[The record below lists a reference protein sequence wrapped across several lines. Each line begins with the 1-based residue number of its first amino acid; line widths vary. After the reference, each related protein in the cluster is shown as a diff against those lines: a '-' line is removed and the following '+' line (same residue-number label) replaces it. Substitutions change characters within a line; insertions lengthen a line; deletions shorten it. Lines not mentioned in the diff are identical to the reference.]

1 MTFWHILL
9 NASYVLAA
17 LVFCMLLAAFYEW
30 AKPETY
36 LEKLTVPFV
45 CLYALGRLICE
56 KLAKVYRREKA
67 QHTISYEDIYGDDR
81 L

>member
-1 MTFWHILL
+1 MHILL

-30 AKPETY
+30 AKPETW

-45 CLYALGRLICE
+45 CLYALVRIICE
-56 KLAKVYRREKA
+56 KLAKMYRREIRSRKA
-67 QHTISYEDIYGDDR
+67 FAYHSIWPEDR
-81 L
+81 Q